1 MMNAIL
7 RQQISYSKV
16 GTWKRFVDGHKIE
29 KFRDCLRCEYQA
41 IDKYDIN
48 GHRWSEHED
57 DEDGNINCK
66 FCDEKVASEA

>member
-1 MMNAIL
+1 ME
-7 RQQISYSKV
+7 
-16 GTWKRFVDGHKIE
+16 KIRGWSQDRE
-29 KFRDCLRCEYQA
+29 FRDCLRCEYQA

-57 DEDGNINCK
+57 NEDGNINCK